1 MSGLMDKLALLALTP
16 HGWGS
21 VLLEGAMATL
31 AISGGA
37 YAAGCGIGLLGALG
51 KLSGS
56 RPLVAALEVYTTAAR
71 AIPELI
77 LIVGLY
83 YAGTDS
89 LNRFLVLLGLEPVEV
104 NGFLAAVL
112 VLGIVQGAYMTEVLR
127 SAILAIPTG
136 QIEAA
141 KALGMPPLLRLRRVV
156 FPALMPNALP
166 GLANLWLNVTK
177 DSALI
182 AVVGYQELALATR
195 IAAGNTKQYFL
206 FFLAAAF
213 IYLAITLMS
222 NQVFRL
228 MDRRYR
234 RGLPQAA

>member
-1 MSGLMDKLALLALTP
+1 
-16 HGWGS
+16 
-21 VLLEGAMATL
+21 
-31 AISGGA
+31 
-37 YAAGCGIGLLGALG
+37 
-51 KLSGS
+51 
-56 RPLVAALEVYTTAAR
+56 
-71 AIPELI
+71 
-77 LIVGLY
+77 
-83 YAGTDS
+83 
-89 LNRFLVLLGLEPVEV
+89 
-104 NGFLAAVL
+104 
-112 VLGIVQGAYMTEVLR
+112 MTEVLR
-127 SAILAIPTG
+127 GAILAIPVG

-141 KALGMPPLLRLRRVV
+141 KAMGMPPLLRLRRVV

-206 FFLAAAF
+206 FFLAASF

-234 RGLPQAA
+234 RGLPQTA